1 MSSELESIL
10 VDTIEKDYQNMLSD
24 IKNNITRFQ
33 EILLKILKQKK
44 YKLTL
49 WVVGEDTNWKVKKD
63 LDLLEK
69 SELIIGKMGY
79 SDQSGYKQYTLTE
92 KGKMV
97 IQKHTNQS

>member
-33 EILLKILKQKK
+33 EILLKILKQKNF
-44 YKLTL
+44 KLTL

-97 IQKHTNQS
+97 VQKYTNQS

>member
-97 IQKHTNQS
+97 VQKHTNQS